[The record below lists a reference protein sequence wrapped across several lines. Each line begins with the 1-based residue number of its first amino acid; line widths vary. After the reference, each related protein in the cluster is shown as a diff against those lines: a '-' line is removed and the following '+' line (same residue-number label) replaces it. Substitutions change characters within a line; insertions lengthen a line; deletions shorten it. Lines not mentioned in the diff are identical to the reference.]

1 MSASR
6 QWVVVGAVTLV
17 LLVLVMVGMRVAN
30 PASRPVGVGAKA
42 PPWAAR
48 TITTPHQVKTG
59 ADYEGQVVLLNF
71 WATWCG
77 PCKVEMPSME
87 ALHRDFH
94 DKGLRIVAVSQD
106 DDASDEQLRDFAKSL
121 GVTFEVLYDSTHAM
135 ERTWQ
140 VTGYPASF
148 VIDKDGEIRRK
159 WLGADDWNSPENRAL
174 IAQLLGVKDGRT
186 ASR

>member
-6 QWVVVGAVTLV
+6 QWAVVGAVTLV
-17 LLVLVMVGMRVAN
+17 LLVLVMVGMRVSN
-30 PASRPVGVGAKA
+30 PASRQVGVGSDA
-42 PPWAAR
+42 PHWEAR

-59 ADYEGQVVLLNF
+59 NDYEGQVVLLNF

-94 DKGLRIVAVSQD
+94 AKGLRIVAVSQD
-106 DDASDEQLRDFAKSL
+106 DDASDEQLRDFAKEL

-159 WLGADDWNSPENRAL
+159 WLGADDWNSPANRAL
-174 IAQLLGVKDGRT
+174 IAQLLGVKDART